1 MSVGPLIQELRLG
14 LHLSQTDLAH
24 HLAAVSGRK
33 TITRETVS
41 KWENEKVTP
50 GPFWRRHLAT
60 VLQVPQSS
68 LEAELVKRRTF
79 LVDAVTLGIA
89 PLAPVQDKAD
99 ISEIFASVSGGDA
112 ELLGAVQTTYRTDLH
127 LSGLAIRD
135 RPTIY
140 RLVKWMHDG
149 ATPVLRVN
157 AAGII
162 AKSRDLE
169 LSDMATAAMLR
180 DVEVRRLYLSAV
192 ASRVGTRTEAL
203 IGELFNPRDA
213 GARWC
218 AAVMLQRK
226 SDEAARAALL
236 RALRTEPVRE
246 TIRTIGLAIQGEDPC
261 T

>member
-14 LHLSQTDLAH
+14 LHLSQTELAQ
-24 HLAAVSGRK
+24 HLAAVSGR
-33 TITRETVS
+33 TTVTRETVS
-41 KWENEKVTP
+41 KWENDKVTP

-60 VLQVPQSS
+60 VLQVPLSL

-79 LVDAVTLGIA
+79 LVDAVALGIA
-89 PLAPVQDKAD
+89 PLVPAQHKVDA
-99 ISEIFASVSGGDA
+99 SEIFASVSGGDA
-112 ELLGAVQTTYRTDLH
+112 EPLRTIQTTYRTDMH
-127 LSGLAIRD
+127 LSGLAVRD

-162 AKSRDLE
+162 AKSQDLE
-169 LSDMATAAMLR
+169 LSELATAAMLR
-180 DVEVRRLYLSAV
+180 DAEVRQLYLSAV
-192 ASRVGTRTEAL
+192 ASRVGTQTDEL
-203 IGELFNPRDA
+203 IGELTNSRDA

-218 AAVMLQRK
+218 AAVMLQKRGG
-226 SDEAARAALL
+226 EAAKAALI

-246 TIRTIGLAIQGEDPC
+246 TIRTIGLGIQGEDPC